1 MKIRFVCFLLV
12 FSFALAI
19 LSACDNAPDE
29 ASNRV
34 SSKESS
40 EIVSD
45 ASSESETSKHEF
57 DPTPREIE
65 YTEHMSLVKI
75 RDPKYD
81 EYVNYFEMNQDKDK
95 VTYVITSIEEAK
107 AFSSLLHETDAARI
121 DLANNIPNGYFDEKI
136 LIVNNFVSNSIGA
149 GCISVEKVSVNE
161 NGVRVYYH
169 YEPTNKEIL
178 LPAEEPQLFF
188 VEIDKVDVLG
198 CENFSA
204 ELDCMTV
211 TDDV

>member
-1 MKIRFVCFLLV
+1 MKIRFVCFLLI
-12 FSFALAI
+12 FALAIAI
-19 LSACDNAPDE
+19 LSACDNTPEDTP
-29 ASNRV
+29 SQT
-34 SSKESS
+34 SSEETS

-45 ASSESETSKHEF
+45 DSSGSETSKHEF
-57 DPTPREIE
+57 DPTPREIK
-65 YTEHMSLVKI
+65 YTEHMSLAKI

-107 AFSSLLHETDAARI
+107 TFSSLLHETDAARI
-121 DLANNIPNGYFDEKI
+121 DLANNIPDGYFEEKI
-136 LIVNNFVSNSIGA
+136 LIVNNFVSKSIGY
-149 GCISVEKVSVNE
+149 GSISVEKVSVNE

-169 YEPTNKEIL
+169 YEPTDKEII

-188 VEIDKVDVLG
+188 VEVDRLDVLG